1 MISYFW
7 PYVKLYL
14 SSQVLKDCVII
25 EKFSH
30 AIDTETTLWYTIHC
44 VKRITLQYSEA
55 SMFEKDIHVAELIDV
70 YGSLLSERR
79 RRIIE
84 DYYYDDLSLSEIAD
98 NTDISRQG
106 VRDSIK
112 KSEAELRTFE
122 EKLRL
127 CERMHVFAVETDRL
141 AQQIEAVCDAL
152 PSSFE
157 DSGAV
162 QRLRQIASELREK
175 SL

>member
-1 MISYFW
+1 
-7 PYVKLYL
+7 
-14 SSQVLKDCVII
+14 
-25 EKFSH
+25 
-30 AIDTETTLWYTIHC
+30 
-44 VKRITLQYSEA
+44 
-55 SMFEKDIHVAELIDV
+55 MFEKDIHVAELIDV